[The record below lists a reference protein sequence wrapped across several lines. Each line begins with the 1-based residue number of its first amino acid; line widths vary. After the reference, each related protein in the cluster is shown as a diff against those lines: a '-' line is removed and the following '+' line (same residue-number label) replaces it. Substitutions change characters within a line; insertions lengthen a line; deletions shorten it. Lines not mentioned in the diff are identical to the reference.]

1 MMRVRISAKS
11 IGFMLSL
18 YRAVVR
24 CFVSFLV
31 VGSAFAQAPVPQPSD
46 ETREFRSHVRLR
58 TADGLG
64 DFTVTVILSL
74 SDKQEFNKALVQD
87 ASGSRY
93 VLGWVRDYV
102 HQTSTREIVQV
113 GGTEYVRYTLF
124 LPYSAKTRVATQ
136 KEAHDHPELMNDKN
150 AKFELSTAG
159 NASISGTV
167 DFWKD
172 PATARD
178 WRSRARL
185 MISAGFLDAMEY
197 METVGIF
204 RRPDFPDLDAIVM
217 PLILYRT
224 DCEAKDDLVSTEL
237 VPDCSFDAKFGYK
250 CSEKQKDRADR
261 FAHEKPPL
269 AKPY

>member
-1 MMRVRISAKS
+1 MRASISAKS
-11 IGFMLSL
+11 IGSKVNLPH
-18 YRAVVR
+18 AVVR
-24 CFVSFLV
+24 CFVSLLV
-31 VGSAFAQAPVPQPSD
+31 VGSAFAQAPAPQPSD
-46 ETREFRSHVRLR
+46 EAREFRSHVRLR

-64 DFTVTVILSL
+64 DFTVTVINSL
-74 SDKQEFNKALVQD
+74 SDTQQVNKALVQD
-87 ASGSRY
+87 ASGGRY
-93 VLGWVRDYV
+93 ILGWVRDFV

-136 KEAHDHPELMNDKN
+136 KEAHEHPELMNDKN
-150 AKFELSTAG
+150 ARFELSTAG
-159 NASISGTV
+159 NASISGIA

-185 MISAGFLDAMEY
+185 MISASFLDAIEY
-197 METVGIF
+197 METVGLF
-204 RRPDFPDLDAIVM
+204 RRADFPDFDAIVM

-224 DCEAKDDLVSTEL
+224 ECEARDDLISTAL
-237 VPDCSFDAKFGYK
+237 VPDCGFDAKFGYE
-250 CSEKQKDRADR
+250 CSDKQKDRADR
-261 FAHEKPPL
+261 LAREKPPL